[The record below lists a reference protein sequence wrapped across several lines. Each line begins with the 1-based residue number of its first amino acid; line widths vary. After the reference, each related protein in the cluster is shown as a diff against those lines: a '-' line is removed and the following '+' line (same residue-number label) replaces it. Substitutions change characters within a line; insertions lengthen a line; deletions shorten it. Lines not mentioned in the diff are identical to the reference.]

1 MKCFLYNMLIQ
12 WKFCFALEMNISVP
26 YCKRKRSIKLFY
38 SFYLNV
44 FEIFSNFE
52 LSKVFQFKF
61 VNCAL
66 NFVLPNVHK
75 KYLLAL

>member
-12 WKFCFALEMNISVP
+12 WKFCFVLEMNISVP
-26 YCKRKRSIKLFY
+26 YCKSKRSIKLFY

>member
-61 VNCAL
+61 ANRTL